1 MKKLLTLLF
10 LLITFNLYS
19 QNQIVELCEDSNK
32 TFTYYSLGTPNCVYN
47 WAIKLNNR
55 LIRTF
60 KTEKITYT
68 FEKEG
73 NYEITVFSENELCES
88 ETQEY
93 VIKVIPCRIP
103 VVYIPNSFT
112 PNSDGLNDTWRPVGS
127 YIESMVISVYNNWGG
142 LVYKTDDMGFV
153 WDGTVGGLDAPTGV
167 YIYFVEFVTIK
178 GVYNY
183 KVGSLTIYR

>member
-32 TFTYYSLGTPNCVYN
+32 TFTYYSLGTPNCDYS
-47 WAIKLNNR
+47 WSIKLNNG

-60 KTEKITYT
+60 KAEEITYT

-73 NYEITVFSENELCES
+73 NYEITVFSENELCQS

-93 VIKVIPCRIP
+93 FVKVIPCRVP
-103 VVYIPNSFT
+103 VIYIPNSFT
-112 PNSDGLNDTWRPVGS
+112 PNRDDLNDTWRPVGS
-127 YIESMVISVYNNWGG
+127 YIESMVISVYSNWGG
-142 LVYKTDDMGFV
+142 LVYKTDDMDFV
-153 WDGTVGGLDAPTGV
+153 WDGTVGGLDIATGV
-167 YIYFVEFVTIK
+167 YIYFIEFVTIK
-178 GVYNY
+178 GVYDY
-183 KVGSLTIYR
+183 RVGSLTIYR

>member
-32 TFTYYSLGTPNCVYN
+32 TFTYYSLGTPNCDYS
-47 WAIKLNNR
+47 WSIKLNNG

-60 KTEKITYT
+60 KTEEITYT

-73 NYEITVFSENELCES
+73 NYEITVFSENELCQS

-93 VIKVIPCRIP
+93 FVKVIPCRVP
-103 VVYIPNSFT
+103 VIYIPNSFT
-112 PNSDGLNDTWRPVGS
+112 PNRDDLNDTWRPVGS
-127 YIESMVISVYNNWGG
+127 YIESMVISVYSNWGG
-142 LVYKTDDMGFV
+142 LVYKTDDMDFV
-153 WDGTVGGLDAPTGV
+153 WDGTVGGLDIATGV
-167 YIYFVEFVTIK
+167 YIYFIEFVTIK
-178 GVYNY
+178 GVYDY
-183 KVGSLTIYR
+183 RVGSLTIYR